1 MRSTFTGAAGAYR
14 FTLLAGA
21 ACALAMPTMAF
32 AQDAE
37 TEAAEPEVGN
47 EIIVT
52 ASKREQTLQETPIA
66 VSVTSGETIERAQIR
81 DVLDLQ
87 TVVPSLRVSQL
98 QTSSATTFIIRGF
111 GNGDNNFGIEPSV
124 GVFIDGVFRSRS
136 ASAIS
141 DLNMI
146 QRVEVLNGPQS
157 TLFGKN
163 ASAGVISIVTKE
175 PQYEFGGQV
184 EAVYGNYNQV
194 FLKGEVT
201 GPITDNI
208 AWSLD
213 GTYQQRDGFGRIVN
227 LDSEINDR
235 DRWSVRGQLL
245 IEPTA
250 DIKIRLI
257 GDYGKID
264 EICCQTSNLVV
275 GPLTAGAV
283 AAVGGQFPSDFFS
296 FDNFLNVVPFNEN
309 ENYGIS
315 GQVDWSFGNL
325 TLTSITAYRELRN
338 AFIQDVDFT
347 SADLTAE
354 GRNQGVDTFTQELRL
369 TSDFD
374 GPINFLLGGYYF
386 DESIS
391 QDSFLTVGEDL
402 RDFAAFQAGSPLLPA
417 NAPGAQRIA
426 VGNQV
431 LAGAEAGLGLTPGSI
446 FGGDFL
452 STERFAVDNTSW
464 SVFGTVD
471 FEPVDG
477 LVFTGGFN
485 YTDDKKDFLIDFNAL
500 DPLANINLVDRF
512 ITLASGGAVTNR
524 AQFQALPAANQ
535 QALLGLATTACP
547 PGVSVGCNPF
557 LGLAPLQF
565 QTPFPD
571 VPNIVEPG
579 RTRDD
584 KLTYL
589 LRVAYEVSPE
599 INVYASYA
607 TGFKASSIN
616 LSRDSRPLV
625 SDYTPGP
632 GGVLG
637 ATARSPGSTF
647 AAPASPIINAG
658 LATPNLSTGTRFA
671 GPENAEVYEVGMK
684 AQWDGFGF
692 NLALFDQTIKGFQSF
707 AFTGL
712 GFALQNAGQQSVKG
726 FEFDA
731 TIQPDP
737 SLVFTFAATYLD
749 PVFDS
754 FPGSVLGDLSGQR
767 VGGIA
772 EWSLRT
778 SATHTLEI
786 GDDGTTL
793 VTRVDYAH
801 DSSTPIN
808 NGLPTFNRA
817 LGNTQIFER
826 EVNLVNASMTLA
838 LSNGV
843 EIGAFAR
850 NLLNDLYILTNFDGV
865 AQAGTVSGYPSQ
877 PRTYGGVVRFKF

>member
-21 ACALAMPTMAF
+21 ACLALPGAAF

-37 TEAAEPEVGN
+37 EPMVDDPEASNV
-47 EIIVT
+47 IIVT
-52 ASKREQTLQETPIA
+52 ASKREQTLQEVPIA

-146 QRVEVLNGPQS
+146 QRIEVLNGPQS

-163 ASAGVISIVTKE
+163 ASAGVISVVTKE

-184 EAVYGNYNQV
+184 EAVYGNFNQV
-194 FLKGEVT
+194 FLRGEVT
-201 GPITDNI
+201 GPISENI

-235 DRWSVRGQLL
+235 NRWSVRGQLL

-275 GPLTAGAV
+275 GTATAGAL
-283 AAVGGQFPSDFFS
+283 AGIGGQFPSDFFS
-296 FDNFLNVVPFNEN
+296 FENFLNVVPFNEN
-309 ENYGIS
+309 ENYGVS
-315 GQVDWSFGNL
+315 GQVDWSFGSL

-347 SADLTAE
+347 SADITSE
-354 GRNQGVDTFTQELRL
+354 GRDQGVDTFTQELRL

-402 RDFAAFQAGSPLLPA
+402 RDFAAFGVPPA
-417 NAPGAQRIA
+417 SITNPAQRIA
-426 VGNQV
+426 IGNQV
-431 LAGAEAGLGLTPGSI
+431 LLGAEQALGLAPGAI

-452 STERFAVDNTSW
+452 SRERFSVDNTSW

-485 YTDDKKDFLIDFNAL
+485 YTDDKKDFVIDYEAL

-512 ITLASGGAVTNR
+512 ITLASGGTVTNR

-535 QALLGLATTACP
+535 QGLLAVANTPCP
-547 PGVSVGCNPF
+547 PGVSAGCNPF
-557 LGLAPLQF
+557 LGLASAQF
-565 QTPFPD
+565 IPPFPD
-571 VPNIVEPG
+571 VPNAVEPG

-599 INVYASYA
+599 INIYASYA

-616 LSRDSRPLV
+616 LSRDSRPLA

-632 GGVLG
+632 
-637 ATARSPGSTF
+637 RGSVF
-647 AAPASPIINAG
+647 AAPASPIVNAG
-658 LATPNLSTGTRFA
+658 LAVPNLTSGTRFA
-671 GPENAEVYEVGMK
+671 GPENAEVYEIGMK

-692 NLALFDQTIKGFQSF
+692 NLALFDQTIEGFQSF

-786 GDDGTTL
+786 GDNGTTL

-801 DSSTPIN
+801 DSNVDIN
-808 NGLPTFNRA
+808 NGLPTFNRL

-850 NLLNDLYILTNFDGV
+850 NLLNDLYIITAFDGV